1 MMTSRWIVGLVLAGA
16 WIVNAETVVDDKAPA
31 VTTGAGQESVAT
43 PVPVPV
49 LEPIAAEPAG
59 PITGVDEADF
69 SLERFSIGTRITH
82 YELKTNR
89 KDNPTFLGHIN
100 QMEAIQDHA
109 PTKLY
114 ADWWFCRYSG
124 LELTWDHVKARTHN
138 EDPEGISDG
147 NMIARGP
154 IATVMLRYPNT
165 TRVTPHVGV
174 GMAFMSVSFD
184 EEPWW
189 ALGYAS
195 PQDYEDLGRPAV
207 ARGKTREMLPKDSAN
222 GVVVVAGLDV
232 RLTQHWSADLYW
244 RDMDLDTEMG
254 YRTAGDVKSARTIPL
269 GNTVMG
275 AGVKYVF

>member
-1 MMTSRWIVGLVLAGA
+1 MITSRWMVALVLAGA
-16 WIVNAETVVDDKAPA
+16 WVAKAEPVVDDKAAAGTNGASQEVVVTPA
-31 VTTGAGQESVAT
+31 
-43 PVPVPV
+43 PVPVI
-49 LEPIAAEPAG
+49 EPIPAEPAG
-59 PITGVDEADF
+59 PIAGVDEAVF

-82 YELKTNR
+82 YELKTDH
-89 KDNPTFLGHIN
+89 KDTFLGHIN
-100 QMEAIQDHA
+100 EMEALQDHA

-124 LELTWDHVKARTHN
+124 MELTWDQVKARTHN

-154 IATVMLRYPNT
+154 IVTLMLRYPNT

-195 PQDYEDLGRPAV
+195 PQDYEALGRPAV
-207 ARGKTREMLPKDSAN
+207 SRGKTREMLPKDSAN

-232 RLTQHWSADLYW
+232 RLTRHWSADLYL

-269 GNTVMG
+269 GNTAMG